1 MHKNLERMKD
11 YGLHSFKGRKKKKKA
26 ESKFR
31 EKGVGIPKLSI
42 LELESTHQ

>member
-1 MHKNLERMKD
+1 MVCTAL
-11 YGLHSFKGRKKKKKA
+11 KKA

-31 EKGVGIPKLSI
+31 EKGVGIPKLST

>member
-1 MHKNLERMKD
+1 MVCTALKAEK
-11 YGLHSFKGRKKKKKA
+11 KKKKKA

>member
-1 MHKNLERMKD
+1 MVCTALKAE
-11 YGLHSFKGRKKKKKA
+11 KKKKKA